1 MKMIRNAYDNHPPTP
16 TNDGGDDD
24 EDEGT
29 VLQGTECGDDCMN

>member
-24 EDEGT
+24 EHELRALRGESR
-29 VLQGTECGDDCMN
+29 QWK